1 MDHESGASLRSD
13 IASASGWTTH
23 SDTGS
28 AAAPQEPGQENH
40 ALQARLA
47 QLQAELAA
55 KQQQLDQGQAEYRE
69 RIEDIVALTAHFRGR
84 LEEASAQAQ
93 AQAVETAALK
103 QQVQD
108 LAQRLDEVTR
118 HRDSLLNSSS
128 WKITAPIRAVMRAF
142 RGY

>member
-1 MDHESGASLRSD
+1 MDHESGASLRSN
-13 IASASGWTTH
+13 IGSTSGWMTH

-28 AAAPQEPGQENH
+28 AAAPQDPGQENH
-40 ALQARLA
+40 ALQARFA

-55 KQQQLDQGQAEYRE
+55 KQLQLNQGQAEYRE

-93 AQAVETAALK
+93 AAETAAQK